1 MVFEPARIQREGR
14 NSFRRHYAL
23 AEIPT
28 RKVVLPD
35 LFTAEFLSRLE
46 CLRVRMRREV
56 LGGRPGSYSSPR
68 RGTSLEF
75 ADYRTYSPG
84 DDIRYL
90 DWGIFARSDRL
101 YVKLFREEVDLF
113 VYLFVDAS
121 GSMTFPSPREK
132 FTPACQ
138 VALALAYVVLA
149 NQDHVKLHFLQGNPS
164 LPASP
169 FYRGRHRIMD
179 CADFFS
185 SLSPG
190 GPLEFAHALGDHLKG
205 IRRPGKAIVLSDFMM
220 ATESYQRGLNLL
232 RASNLDVFAIQVL
245 SPEEMD
251 PPFPRGSLAVVE
263 NESDTEVGLEW
274 NGTIRSAYQERLATH
289 NRQLRSFCHQGGIT
303 TSLYVTDQ
311 EISDFVLQALPSM
324 GLFK

>member
-1 MVFEPARIQREGR
+1 M
-14 NSFRRHYAL
+14 
-23 AEIPT
+23 
-28 RKVVLPD
+28 LPE
-35 LFTAEFLSRLE
+35 LFTADFLNRLE

-75 ADYRTYSPG
+75 ADYRRYSPG

-121 GSMTFPSPREK
+121 GSMTFPSLREK
-132 FTPACQ
+132 FTPACE

-149 NQDHVKLHFLQGNPS
+149 NHDHVKLHFLRGSPS
-164 LPASP
+164 PPASP

-185 SLSPG
+185 SVPPG
-190 GPLEFAHALGDHLKG
+190 GPLEFAHGLGEHLKR
-205 IRRPGKAIVLSDFMM
+205 IRRPGKAIVLSDFLM
-220 ATESYQRGLNLL
+220 TSESYQRGLNLL

-245 SPEEMD
+245 SPEEMN
-251 PPFPRGSLAVVE
+251 PAFPRGSLSVVE
-263 NESDTEVGLEW
+263 QESNAEIGLEW
-274 NGTIRSAYQERLATH
+274 NSGVRTTYQERLAAH
-289 NRQLRSFCHQGGIT
+289 NRQLMSFCHQGGIP

-311 EISDFVLQALPSM
+311 TISDFVLQALPSM
-324 GLFK
+324 RLFK

>member
-1 MVFEPARIQREGR
+1 M
-14 NSFRRHYAL
+14 
-23 AEIPT
+23 
-28 RKVVLPD
+28 LPS
-35 LFTAEFLSRLE
+35 LFTADFLSRLE

-75 ADYRTYSPG
+75 ADYRRYSPG
-84 DDIRYL
+84 DDIRDI
-90 DWGIFARSDRL
+90 DWGIYARSDRL

-121 GSMTFPSPREK
+121 GSMTFPSQREK

-149 NQDHVKLHFLQGNPS
+149 NHDHVKLHFLQGSSSP
-164 LPASP
+164 PASP

-190 GPLEFAHALGDHLKG
+190 GPLEFAHALGDHLKR

-232 RASNLDVFAIQVL
+232 RASNLDVFAIQVM

-251 PPFPRGSLAVVE
+251 PPFPQGNLAVVE
-263 NESDTEVGLEW
+263 KESETEVGLEW
-274 NGTIRSAYQERLATH
+274 NGSIRSAYQEKLATH
-289 NRQLRSFCHQGGIT
+289 NRQLRSFCHQGGIS

-311 EISDFVLQALPSM
+311 EISDFVLQALPSL

>member
-1 MVFEPARIQREGR
+1 M
-14 NSFRRHYAL
+14 
-23 AEIPT
+23 
-28 RKVVLPD
+28 LPS
-35 LFTAEFLSRLE
+35 LFTPEFLSRLE
-46 CLRVRMRREV
+46 SLRVQMRREV

-75 ADYRTYSPG
+75 ADYRKYSPG

-132 FTPACQ
+132 FTPAEQ

-149 NQDHVKLHFLQGNPS
+149 NQDHVKLHFLRGNPC
-164 LPASP
+164 PPGSP
-169 FYRGRHRIMD
+169 FFRGRHRIMD
-179 CADFFS
+179 CADYFS
-185 SLSPG
+185 TLSAA
-190 GPLEFAHALGDHLKG
+190 GPLDFAHSLGDHLKR

-220 ATESYQRGLNLL
+220 TTEAYQRGLNLL
-232 RASNLDVFAIQVL
+232 RAFNLDVFAIQVL
-245 SPEEMD
+245 SPQEMD
-251 PPFPRGSLAVVE
+251 PPFPRGSLAVVDQ
-263 NESDTEVGLEW
+263 ESEMEVGLEW
-274 NGTIRSAYQERLATH
+274 NATMRSAYQERLASH
-289 NRQLRSFCHQGGIT
+289 NRQFRSFCHQGGIP
-303 TSLYVTDQ
+303 TSLYVTNQ
-311 EISDFVLQALPSM
+311 GVSDFVLQALPSM